1 MTHAGIV
8 LMRFVA
14 ELFIGC
20 GLLGYVLRDAWRSVA
35 WR

>member
-1 MTHAGIV
+1 MTNVGNT
-8 LMRFVA
+8 LMRVVA

-20 GLLGYVLRDAWRSVA
+20 GLLGYVLRDAWRGFA